1 MGKIG
6 KVTSIKKEYTNK
18 SSLEGSLASH
28 GFTRFPSTSL
38 KIEVYKEANGDY
50 RTGLNE
56 NATYLSKLPPEDRK
70 IEQARIRELRE
81 TLELASGL
89 DLGPKA
95 DYYRDRHNDRR
106 DFKAELVRLKDGDNV
121 YNLEDTW
128 QAITYAW
135 LRVHPLVAPSYTAYE
150 KGEFPASTQFYIN
163 DDNVEEEIKYK
174 KKTLINKA
182 IVTLDGLSLERRKKV
197 GRLLGLPVTNSSK
210 EIFVYNI
217 LDTFIK
223 QNEIRTGEYKGSSPV
238 DLFNKFSTMDDKLI
252 TVRDL
257 VSEAIKH
264 SIYRTNKNG
273 RITEAGQEIAKS
285 KEDLVSDL
293 MLDKN
298 QEDLIALEDR
308 MNAKRSM
315 ASN

>member
-6 KVTSIKKEYTNK
+6 KVTSIKKEYTNT
-18 SSLEGSLASH
+18 STLEGSLASH
-28 GFTRFPSTSL
+28 GYSRFPSTSL
-38 KIEVYKEANGDY
+38 KIEVYKEPNGDY

-56 NATYLSKLPPEDRK
+56 NASYLSKLDSDSRK
-70 IEQARIRELRE
+70 IEQARIKELRE

-89 DLGPKA
+89 ELGPRA
-95 DYYRDRHNDRR
+95 EYYKDRHNDRR

-135 LRVHPLVAPSYTAYE
+135 LRVHPMIAPSYTAYE

-163 DDNVEEEIKYK
+163 DDNVEEELKYK

-182 IVTLDGLSLERRKKV
+182 VVTLDSLSLERRRKV
-197 GRLLGLPVTNSSK
+197 GRLLGLPVTDSSK
-210 EIFVYNI
+210 EMFVYNI

-223 QNEIRTGEYKGSSPV
+223 QNEIRTGEYKGSNPV

-252 TVRDL
+252 SVRDL
-257 VSEAIKH
+257 VNEAVKH
-264 SIYRTNKNG
+264 SIYRITKGG
-273 RITEAGQEIAKS
+273 RVSEAGQEIAQS

-298 QEDLIALEDR
+298 QEELIALEDR
-308 MNAKRSM
+308 MNLKKTM
-315 ASN
+315 TTT